1 MRTLFGALS
10 VPPHTS
16 IRCFQRSTFL
26 ALASERAANGWLRL
40 PGGSQVLLR
49 YVMSSPAT
57 PAEEDS
63 MHAENATHRDIIALP
78 VPNRESACAEKI
90 FVWLGLASSWIDAD
104 FYGILDDDT
113 FVHLERVAADLRAHA
128 GSSRLFYGQFSW
140 ADAWDARKARHHG
153 YNNQQNQV
161 LASAAR
167 HLRRQRD
174 RSEAALAEAEGAPAA
189 RNGPFPLPLGFLMIL
204 GASLARAVGG
214 SAGATAL
221 GAYLRRADAEGRRQH
236 APPCGAQ

>member
-1 MRTLFGALS
+1 MESRKTMTDYRIQGATGEWEVVIGLEVHAQVTSNAKLFSGASTAFGAEPNTQVSL
-10 VPPHTS
+10 
-16 IRCFQRSTFL
+16 ID
-26 ALASERAANGWLRL
+26 AAM
-40 PGGSQVLLR
+40 PG
-49 YVMSSPAT
+49 M
-57 PAEEDS
+57 
-63 MHAENATHRDIIALP
+63 LP

-221 GAYLRRADAEGRRQH
+221 GAYLRSADAEGRRQH

>member
-1 MRTLFGALS
+1 
-10 VPPHTS
+10 
-16 IRCFQRSTFL
+16 
-26 ALASERAANGWLRL
+26 
-40 PGGSQVLLR
+40 
-49 YVMSSPAT
+49 
-57 PAEEDS
+57 

-167 HLRRQRD
+167 HLRRVTRAWHARTAHACTAQ
-174 RSEAALAEAEGAPAA
+174 AACAPC
-189 RNGPFPLPLGFLMIL
+189 
-204 GASLARAVGG
+204 
-214 SAGATAL
+214 
-221 GAYLRRADAEGRRQH
+221 RRVSRTKFM
-236 APPCGAQ
+236 